1 MCIGTVKAL
10 ARLRGCTISLEPSLF
25 GYWENTKTSC
35 DGSFFCLLVGQDFLH
50 ELAGPGTYDGGFK
63 LKAVPDPDCDPTQQ
77 ECEQWLP
84 GVYTVHF
91 GEFKIPTIFHT

>member
-1 MCIGTVKAL
+1 MYANSKGSCEA
-10 ARLRGCTISLEPSLF
+10 AR
-25 GYWENTKTSC
+25 
-35 DGSFFCLLVGQDFLH
+35 SFFCLLVGQDFLH

-91 GEFKIPTIFHT
+91 GENKIPYLVVIRAFPSYLSNHE